1 MSKLVCYTLICFLFL
16 SCSIPDKEHM
26 RKERME
32 KSLRDYIVQKTNSKD
47 SILSCDINKMMFCF
61 ERGTDCKYGEGKA
74 IILNGQKDTLT
85 VFAWILM
92 SEECDSLLYISEDL
106 QNSIVPFTSY

>member
-1 MSKLVCYTLICFLFL
+1 
-16 SCSIPDKEHM
+16 M

-32 KSLRDYIVQKTNSKD
+32 KSLRDYIVQKTSSKD
-47 SILSCDINKMMFCF
+47 SILSCGINKMMFCY